1 MNPGSMMPSR
11 SPQDPWGGR
20 SPRRWRVP
28 PALLRNPSAP
38 ETLEGERILAEHPG
52 ASGLLLWQCYRD
64 ARLWADTPPKL
75 RPELFPRTDSCRWRE
90 TMEAARLDPET
101 LGAVQT
107 LHAALRG
114 SGDDGSTVPAALRI
128 AAAAERAGAA
138 ATTVAY
144 TQLAAAAAPA
154 AAAPALAVG
163 RVVARVGHSVMAETW
178 LRRTVALA
186 RRSGAWGC
194 YGEAL
199 IELGRLKERD
209 GRLREARAE
218 YRMAFRLARRRGL
231 HEIHARA
238 MSGLL
243 RIALAEEDPAAER
256 YARSALRSHG
266 QGHPDRGA
274 VLLDAAEVELR
285 RGGHLRAAELLRE
298 AFPSRTDPVDQV
310 RALTMLVRA
319 AGGAG
324 DRAAVQEAWHQATG
338 LIDAFAS
345 GAAGARLLLA
355 LARAGA
361 EVLEDVHADVAAS
374 RALHWATRA
383 GDAALVDECSAFLAR
398 TRLPPAHTN

>member
-1 MNPGSMMPSR
+1 MMPSL
-11 SPQDPWGGR
+11 SSQSQWGGRRPHR
-20 SPRRWRVP
+20 SPRRWRIP
-28 PALLRNPSAP
+28 PALFRNPSAP

-64 ARLWADTPPKL
+64 VRLWADTPPKL
-75 RPELFPRTDSCRWRE
+75 RPELFPCTDSCRWRE
-90 TMEAARLDPET
+90 TMEAARLDPEI
-101 LGAVQT
+101 LGAVRT

-114 SGDDGSTVPAALRI
+114 SANDGSTVPAALHI

-138 ATTVAY
+138 ATAVAY

-154 AAAPALAVG
+154 SAAPALAVG
-163 RVVARVGHSVMAETW
+163 RVAARLGHSAMAETW
-178 LRRTVALA
+178 LRRAIALA

-199 IELGRLKERD
+199 IELGRLRERD
-209 GRLREARAE
+209 ERHRDARAE

-238 MSGLL
+238 VSGLL
-243 RIALAEEDPAAER
+243 RTALAEDDPAAER
-256 YARSALRSHG
+256 YARSALRAHG
-266 QGHPDRGA
+266 RGHPDRNA
-274 VLLDAAEVELR
+274 VLLDAAEAELR
-285 RGGHLRAAELLRE
+285 RGGHLRAKELLRE
-298 AFPSRTDPVDQV
+298 ALASCTDPLDQV
-310 RALTMLVRA
+310 RAFTMLVRA

-324 DRAAVQEAWHQATG
+324 DRAAVQEAWHEAIG
-338 LIDAFAS
+338 LIDTFAS

-361 EVLEDVHADVAAS
+361 EVLEDVHADIAAS
-374 RALHWATRA
+374 RALLWATRA

-398 TRLPPAHTN
+398 ARLPST